1 MADNTFD
8 MAKTLQKATK
18 IGRPPGDPTV
28 GEALYAVDADQRK
41 NQEAE
46 QQQMQQ
52 KKEQLL
58 KEMAARGW
66 SLNDVKQA
74 GLPSMGGIGARLLGL
89 VGLAP
94 KALQAVEPTVEEY
107 APKVYEMGK
116 AATDAASNGGQQ
128 MMEKAANMLQT
139 VGPYRMQ
146 ELYEKFGARDPHI
159 LDQILNGR

>member
-1 MADNTFD
+1 MADVN
-8 MAKTLQKATK
+8 
-18 IGRPPGDPTV
+18 
-28 GEALYAVDADQRK
+28 
-41 NQEAE
+41 
-46 QQQMQQ
+46 
-52 KKEQLL
+52 EQLMQ
-58 KEMAARGW
+58 EMAARSQPTDPMLALRKASKIGAGP
-66 SLNDVKQA
+66 LDGVNVMQA

-89 VGLAP
+89 LGLAP

-116 AATDAASNGGQQ
+116 AAADAASNGGQQ